1 VTINATG
8 IASNSAF
15 GTNILRNLNRVLP
28 TGIGSAFASGSQT
41 LIPGGVTFILSG
53 IPNSSAYG
61 VDTLTPGVATIRPTG
76 TASVAAYG
84 S

>member
-1 VTINATG
+1 MTINATG

-41 LIPGGVTFILSG
+41 LIPGPRTFNPTGIASNTSFGSQTLLPGGVTF
-53 IPNSSAYG
+53 N
-61 VDTLTPGVATIRPTG
+61 TTG
-76 TASVAAYG
+76 LV
-84 S
+84 